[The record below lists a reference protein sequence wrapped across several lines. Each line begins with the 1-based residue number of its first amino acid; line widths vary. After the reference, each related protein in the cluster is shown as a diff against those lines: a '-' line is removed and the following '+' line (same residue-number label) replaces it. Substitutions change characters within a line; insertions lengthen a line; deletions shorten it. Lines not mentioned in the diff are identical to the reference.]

1 MFKQKGKTI
10 TFTFGKPIEPSFF
23 DKSKN
28 AYHWAKTLKHFTY
41 QLKENRFAVL
51 SK

>member
-28 AYHWAKTLKHFTY
+28 PYHWAQTLKHFIY
-41 QLKENRFAVL
+41 ELKENQHAILR
-51 SK
+51 K